1 MEVMKQLVIGYH
13 PCNPPNVFSYLLAV
27 QFWKEGHQIVSSKLN
42 IEHRRREWVLAYL
55 PIRGSSPMVDLFLSI
70 GPGKVVFW
78 AHLVMCSLG
87 VRAGRSQILKGSPFY
102 KVRVGHFYEE
112 STSRVEGAPS
122 KESSTGS
129 LIFREQHWDL
139 GGSTYLRSCVKNI
152 GLHTSFCC
160 CPSCFVDVL
169 HSIPKIP
176 YYWTLL
182 CLWPR
187 PLSLSHVLG
196 SFFQPSDCCT
206 LPSS

>member
-1 MEVMKQLVIGYH
+1 MADSF
-13 PCNPPNVFSYLLAV
+13 P
-27 QFWKEGHQIVSSKLN
+27 
-42 IEHRRREWVLAYL
+42 
-55 PIRGSSPMVDLFLSI
+55 SI
-70 GPGKVVFW
+70 GPRKIVFW

-87 VRAGRSQILKGSPFY
+87 VRAGRSQILKGFPFY
-102 KVRVGHFYEE
+102 KVRVGHFYQE

-122 KESSTGS
+122 KENSMGS
-129 LIFREQHWDL
+129 LIFREQHWDS

-182 CLWPR
+182 CLWPG
-187 PLSLSHVLG
+187 PLSLSHALG
-196 SFFQPSDCCT
+196 GFFSQVIVVPFPSVNQTPSTDLMQGCLQKGLSLRNWRLACCSV
-206 LPSS
+206 PGS